1 MLTRNLISGIS
12 RKTGMTKSKT
22 EELLNAFTAIV
33 TEDVM
38 SGQTVQL
45 YGLGQLEIRDKA
57 PRIIVHPRTG
67 ERNLI
72 PAKKQLCFKAS
83 INTKEAV
90 K

>member
-22 EELLNAFTAIV
+22 EELLNAFTAVV

-57 PRIIVHPRTG
+57 PRI
-67 ERNLI
+67 
-72 PAKKQLCFKAS
+72 
-83 INTKEAV
+83 KEILFRLKSNCV
-90 K
+90 SKHL